1 MEKILVLRSTEMTD
15 RSFCPI
21 FFPFLLKGD
30 ILKAWL
36 SSARKEPGSLNG
48 GAFREGGFRAPSG
61 EQQGAGEALRLRGRV
76 GSGRRCQGTSQ
87 TLAQGPVLGAQS
99 HGRKGQDRRAR
110 RGRTGKAVSALPR
123 RTKGMW
129 PKLGEVK
136 KSRVLGWWT
145 CESEIWLRAVQRI
158 ALVSTLSFPFEPRYF
173 HCYCR

>member
-1 MEKILVLRSTEMTD
+1 MLRSTEMTD

-36 SSARKEPGSLNG
+36 SSARKEPGSLNR

-87 TLAQGPVLGAQS
+87 TLAHGPVLGAQS
-99 HGRKGQDRRAR
+99 RGRKGQ
-110 RGRTGKAVSALPR
+110 RTGGQDEGGRERLSVLC
-123 RTKGMW
+123 
-129 PKLGEVK
+129 LGEQKECDQNLEKLKNPAYWGGEHV
-136 KSRVLGWWT
+136 S
-145 CESEIWLRAVQRI
+145 QRSG
-158 ALVSTLSFPFEPRYF
+158 LEPYNV
-173 HCYCR
+173 